1 MFLSLSREAFPG
13 NDFFCFRETKL
24 SKKKRNLLCGTELSI
39 FEHMEKTGTTLLRSR
54 VNSVRLEQAKRIW
67 ESLGIKPSEAINIF
81 VAQTVKRGM
90 LPFSIGCE
98 EESHGGAMMAA
109 EEQINHWNDA
119 LGEY

>member
-1 MFLSLSREAFPG
+1 M
-13 NDFFCFRETKL
+13 
-24 SKKKRNLLCGTELSI
+24 SI
-39 FEHMEKTGTTLLRSR
+39 FEHMEKTGTTLLRAR

-81 VAQTVKRGM
+81 VAQTVKRGT
-90 LPFSIGCE
+90 LPFAIGYE

>member
-1 MFLSLSREAFPG
+1 MLRGA
-13 NDFFCFRETKL
+13 
-24 SKKKRNLLCGTELSI
+24 ELSI
-39 FEHMEKTGTTLLRSR
+39 FEHMEKTGTTLLRAR

-81 VAQTVKRGM
+81 VAQTVKRGT
-90 LPFSIGCE
+90 LPFSIGYE
-98 EESHGGAMMAA
+98 EELHGGAMMAA